1 MSNSVPLLSRRR
13 ALAAGAASLTFG
25 PALVRRAAANNGVAD
40 DVIQL
45 GQSAVFSGPAQ
56 DFGIDYRAGLKLS
69 FERVNKAGGVHGR
82 RIDLISHDDAY
93 EPAKTAQ
100 NTARLIDQDKV
111 FALTGYVATG
121 NLAAAMPLCEKAGV
135 PMFAPLVGT
144 TSFRTSVNRL
154 LFHVR
159 ASYDLELRKIIS
171 HLSTLGLNNIAVVY
185 QDSAFGSSN
194 LATCEQLAAE
204 YKVPVVKKLPMAI
217 TATDARGVVAE
228 LNATAPGAIVMI
240 MAGRMVDVFI
250 RDYRAGAGGVQ
261 LYTLSVGITDAK
273 GSAKRLEGK
282 LAGLVTA
289 SIVPPPQSL
298 RVPVV
303 ADYQRDRAEFGEKI
317 DSYTMLEGYIV
328 GRVMAEGLRRGGRA
342 LTRDSFI
349 AGMESMGRTNF
360 GGFPVEYSAKNHNGS
375 TFVDLEMYTGD
386 GQLRR

>member
-1 MSNSVPLLSRRR
+1 MTPSLRVSRRR
-13 ALAAGAASLTFG
+13 ALAAGGASLALG
-25 PALVRRAAANNGVAD
+25 PALARRAAAANGVSD
-40 DVIQL
+40 DTIRL

-56 DFGIDYRAGLKLS
+56 DFGIDYRAGLQLS
-69 FERVNKAGGVHGR
+69 FDRINKAGGVNGR
-82 RIDLISHDDAY
+82 RIELVSHDDVY
-93 EPAKTAQ
+93 EPAKTAV
-100 NTARLIDQDKV
+100 NTTRLIEQDKV

-159 ASYDLELRKIIS
+159 AGYDLELRKIIS
-171 HLSTLGLNNIAVVY
+171 HLSTIGIRNIAVVF
-185 QDSAFGSSN
+185 QDSAFGTSN

-204 YKVPVVKKLPMAI
+204 YKVPVVKKLSMAI
-217 TATDARGVVAE
+217 AATDAKEVAAG
-228 LNATAPGAIVMI
+228 LKAAAPGAVVMI

-250 RDYRAGAGGVQ
+250 RDYRASGAGAQ

-273 GSAKRLEGK
+273 GSAERLEGK

-298 RVPVV
+298 RVPIV
-303 ADYQRDRAEFGEKI
+303 ADYQRDRAAFGQKI
-317 DSYTMLEGYIV
+317 DSYTALEGYIV
-328 GRVMAEGLRRGGRA
+328 GRVMTEGLRRGGQA

-349 AGMESMGRTNF
+349 AGLESIGRASF
-360 GGFPVEYSAKNHNGS
+360 GEFPVEYSARNHNGS
-375 TFVDLEMYTGD
+375 TFVDLEMYTGA